1 MTLLILIFCFSSF
14 LLASSIVLFSLLYQ
28 KRLGEKEMQL
38 NMTIKNHELD
48 LLKKVIETQE
58 SEREKIAKDIH
69 DDIGPQLTVIKLR
82 LTSLLKTKLQEE
94 KIIQTINEIDTVIS
108 GVRSMSIELSP
119 SNLINYGL
127 TKAIVYFMDQINNS
141 SDIKCKIN
149 YTDFDDSKI
158 EKQKAINIFRLYNE
172 LVNNLIKH
180 ARPSIIEVNL
190 RFQSNCFEISITH
203 DGSGLTNEDFINL
216 SNYPTGVGIISIKS
230 RILLIKGKIDFIAGH
245 NSKITLTVP
254 I

>member
-14 LLASSIVLFSLLYQ
+14 LLASSIVFFSLLYQ

-58 SEREKIAKDIH
+58 TEREKIAKDIH

-82 LTSLLKTKLQEE
+82 LTSLLKTKLHEE

-119 SNLINYGL
+119 
-127 TKAIVYFMDQINNS
+127 
-141 SDIKCKIN
+141 
-149 YTDFDDSKI
+149 
-158 EKQKAINIFRLYNE
+158 
-172 LVNNLIKH
+172 
-180 ARPSIIEVNL
+180 
-190 RFQSNCFEISITH
+190 
-203 DGSGLTNEDFINL
+203 
-216 SNYPTGVGIISIKS
+216 
-230 RILLIKGKIDFIAGH
+230 
-245 NSKITLTVP
+245 
-254 I
+254 